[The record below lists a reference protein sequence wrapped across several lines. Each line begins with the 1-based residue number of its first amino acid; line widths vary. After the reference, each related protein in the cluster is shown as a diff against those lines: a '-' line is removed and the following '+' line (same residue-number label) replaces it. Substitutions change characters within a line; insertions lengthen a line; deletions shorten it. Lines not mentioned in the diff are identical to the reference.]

1 MRVAYTAQPA
11 SFRPIN
17 TSAGHRDELIS
28 SNTSNLTRTWT
39 PTRGLRG
46 RGIRREWCVTWAS
59 SAFDSSKTRL
69 SSRDVSISREI
80 GRVQERTAAIL
91 TNDPAVEV
99 EGPVQSVHELTK
111 HISRLI
117 FEMRT
122 VESYADKLG
131 LLLARNNIQE
141 FLRTGIGRQVFS
153 VVSSLE
159 PRQGYC
165 LLCLIE
171 IGQKHVLSG
180 LNHRIDGETFTA
192 SLNKLANSLERVEEF
207 YDSIGGVAGYQLQCL
222 KIIDSSEREEGDIIL
237 QRNVE
242 MLVPQ
247 GLDIR
252 STEAKDSVL
261 KGMEAIQRMAEIY
274 PLGGAGDRLG
284 LQCEETGDSLPTA
297 VLPYCGRSLLE
308 HLIRDVQAR
317 EYLHYCV
324 HGKQWTTPIAVM
336 TSLAKGNHKRVEQ
349 LFEANHWF
357 GRGAEAFKLF
367 QQPMV
372 PMVTATDGKWTLSGP
387 CKVIMKPGGHG
398 VIWKL
403 MLDNGIFDWLK
414 DQNRDAAIVRQISNP
429 MAGQDRTLLA
439 LSGHGVEGN
448 KAFGFASC
456 ERVVGA
462 AEGMNVALK
471 ETITSKDG
479 TIKTTCRIT
488 NVEYTEFTKLGIE
501 DKGVNGSSYSLFPA
515 NTNVLY
521 LGLEHVESMVRESVR
536 AGTTEAILPGM
547 ILNLNKE
554 IVHVNVDTGT
564 EESIQAGR
572 LECTMQNLADT
583 FAKGIDVEDEIC
595 ANLPTFLVYGPRR
608 KVTSSAKRKRKP
620 GSLKIHQ
627 TPDGSFYDLQQNA
640 KEMMEL
646 CGMDMPEVGSVDEYL
661 EKGPGFI
668 FLFHPALGPL
678 WEVVAQK
685 INGGKMHEK
694 SEIQLEIA
702 EASITNVEVDGSL
715 VVTSDSI
722 MGQLVDGKLM
732 YDREQCG
739 RILLENVK
747 VENSGI
753 DYDNPHNV
761 FWRHRVSRKEMCCIH
776 LQGRSEFEAQ
786 DVTLSGN
793 KEYIVP
799 DGHRMIVRSG
809 TNGEPCVELVPLGNS
824 PSWIHVYSRI
834 GQDINLEMRVN

>member
-1 MRVAYTAQPA
+1 
-11 SFRPIN
+11 
-17 TSAGHRDELIS
+17 
-28 SNTSNLTRTWT
+28 
-39 PTRGLRG
+39 
-46 RGIRREWCVTWAS
+46 
-59 SAFDSSKTRL
+59 
-69 SSRDVSISREI
+69 
-80 GRVQERTAAIL
+80 
-91 TNDPAVEV
+91 
-99 EGPVQSVHELTK
+99 
-111 HISRLI
+111 
-117 FEMRT
+117 
-122 VESYADKLG
+122 
-131 LLLARNNIQE
+131 
-141 FLRTGIGRQVFS
+141 
-153 VVSSLE
+153 
-159 PRQGYC
+159 
-165 LLCLIE
+165 
-171 IGQKHVLSG
+171 VLSG
-180 LNHRIDGETFTA
+180 LNYLIDGETFTA
-192 SLNKLANSLERVEEF
+192 SLNKLAGSLERVEEF

-222 KIIDSSEREEGDIIL
+222 KIIDSSEQEEDDLIL
-237 QRNVE
+237 QRDVE

-252 STEAKDSVL
+252 STEAKDSVF

-324 HGKQWTTPIAVM
+324 YGKQWTTPIAVM

-372 PMVTATDGKWTLSGP
+372 PMVTATDGKWTMSGP

-403 MLDNGIFDWLK
+403 MLDNGVFDWLK
-414 DQNRDAAIVRQISNP
+414 DHNRDAAIVRQISNP

-439 LSGHGVEGN
+439 LSGHGMEGN

-471 ETITSKDG
+471 ETITCKNG
-479 TIKTTCRIT
+479 TTKTTCRIT

-521 LGLEHVESMVRESVR
+521 LGLKHVESMVRESVR

-564 EESIQAGR
+564 EESVQAGR

-583 FAKGIDVEDEIC
+583 FAEGISMEDENC

-640 KEMMEL
+640 KEMLEL
-646 CGMDMPEVGSVDEYL
+646 CGMDVPQVGSVEEYL

-678 WEVVAQK
+678 WEVIAQK
-685 INGGKMHEK
+685 IHGGKMHEK
-694 SEIQLEIA
+694 SEMQLEIA

-715 VVTSDSI
+715 IVTSDSI
-722 MGQLVDGKLM
+722 MGELVGGKLM
-732 YDREQCG
+732 YDREKCG
-739 RILLENVK
+739 RILLDNVK
-747 VENSGI
+747 VENVGI

-761 FWRHRVSRKEMCCIH
+761 FWRHRVARKEMCHIH
-776 LQGRSEFEAQ
+776 LKGRSEFEAR
-786 DVTLSGN
+786 DVTLAGN

-799 DGHRMIVRSG
+799 DGYRMTVRSG
-809 TNGEPCVELVPLGNS
+809 ANGEPCVELVTLGNS
-824 PSWIHVYSRI
+824 PSWMHVYSI
-834 GQDINLEMRVN
+834 GHDINLEMRVD